1 MIDADNK
8 QWLIDCGPTVPRA
21 LWQRG
26 GEVNDID
33 AIYFTHVHPDHC
45 TGLTALLNHWKSYSR
60 QKPVIIYCQPAQQP
74 VLMQLAALANWPQA
88 DLGFTID
95 WQECREAW
103 TWQDW
108 QIRTA
113 PTQHELSNRAI
124 RITIA
129 GQTLFYSGD
138 GRPTAD
144 SIALM
149 AGAGLAFQ
157 ECASVAALDDDA
169 SHGDFPSCLM
179 LFRTLQLP
187 AMGLY
192 HCEDASLSAL
202 KQACQPWPGLFV
214 SRDGLTLT
222 LPRPT
227 PTDETYLL

>member
-1 MIDADNK
+1 MSGIYDNLIKRQKILARVNENRCAWLRERLFLHAKYPALRVIDADNK

-74 VLMQLAALANWPQA
+74 VLMQLTALANRPQA

-157 ECASVAALDDDA
+157 ECASVAATDDDA
-169 SHGDFPSCLM
+169 SHGDFP
-179 LFRTLQLP
+179 P
-187 AMGLY
+187 A
-192 HCEDASLSAL
+192 
-202 KQACQPWPGLFV
+202 
-214 SRDGLTLT
+214 
-222 LPRPT
+222 
-227 PTDETYLL
+227 

>member
-1 MIDADNK
+1 MKIDVLGCGSAFSCTQNTSALRVIDADNK

-74 VLMQLAALANWPQA
+74 MLMQLAALANWPQA

-113 PTQHELSNRAI
+113 HTQHELSNR
-124 RITIA
+124 
-129 GQTLFYSGD
+129 
-138 GRPTAD
+138 
-144 SIALM
+144 
-149 AGAGLAFQ
+149 GAGLAFQ

>member
-1 MIDADNK
+1 MVNR
-8 QWLIDCGPTVPRA
+8 LRPHRSPRA
-21 LWQRG
+21 LQRG

-45 TGLTALLNHWKSYSR
+45 TPDGATEPLEKLFPSEASH
-60 QKPVIIYCQPAQQP
+60 YCQPAQQP

-95 WQECREAW
+95 WQECREAR

-157 ECASVAALDDDA
+157 ECASVAA
-169 SHGDFPSCLM
+169 
-179 LFRTLQLP
+179 R
-187 AMGLY
+187 
-192 HCEDASLSAL
+192 
-202 KQACQPWPGLFV
+202 
-214 SRDGLTLT
+214 R
-222 LPRPT
+222 
-227 PTDETYLL
+227 